1 MVIQLRAVMR
11 QQVDF
16 PVFWPLLVGMMRQHF
31 ASVQPSFTT
40 AISTWMAFSEVQL
53 LVVFTSSDENGPSEA
68 QHLLSAVCNDGRHI
82 ADSKVIV
89 NKSTFSVG
97 IFECVTPFCNGNCG
111 RTLEKNMN
119 FVSYGAWSS

>member
-1 MVIQLRAVMR
+1 
-11 QQVDF
+11 
-16 PVFWPLLVGMMRQHF
+16 
-31 ASVQPSFTT
+31 
-40 AISTWMAFSEVQL
+40 MAFSEVQL
-53 LVVFTSSDENGPSEA
+53 LVVFTSSDENGPSEP